1 MDLDGVAIGL
11 DIPESKQREIK
22 STLPNIADRRREL
35 STYYVTHHPTPS
47 WLQVANAMWKMEQ
60 DTALFKVN
68 NLYLR
73 GKTCT
78 HVWCIISSL
87 VAMATN

>member
-1 MDLDGVAIGL
+1 MDSVADWL
-11 DIPESKQREIK
+11 DIPRSKQREIA
-22 STLPNIADRRREL
+22 STHPNIADRRRGL

-47 WLQVANAMWKMEQ
+47 WLQVADAMWEEQQ
-60 DTALFKVN
+60 DTALLQVN
-68 NLYLR
+68 SLYLR

-78 HVWCIISSL
+78 HVWCITSSL